1 MEILKER
8 CSMNLNAI
16 LQPPQNPSVKETKG
30 YGISTD
36 VLEET
41 FCKLLDLFV
50 TQITKGWQG
59 QKKNISYAHK
69 KAAMQHSKLK
79 CLKTHAHT
87 EEKQRRDLGEAKL
100 FYLIFSWPIKS
111 MAESSALFFFVLWKE
126 ISSAQFDGMEFYAN
140 SS

>member
-36 VLEET
+36 VLEEM

-59 QKKNISYAHK
+59 QKKKYQLCTQKSSN
-69 KAAMQHSKLK
+69 AAL
-79 CLKTHAHT
+79 
-87 EEKQRRDLGEAKL
+87 
-100 FYLIFSWPIKS
+100 
-111 MAESSALFFFVLWKE
+111 
-126 ISSAQFDGMEFYAN
+126 
-140 SS
+140 